1 MDDPTSPGKIPPLVR
16 HEVSSFIGLHGR
28 GPPETIRGHL
38 ESCGGGEVGLSD
50 RTRTWLLGLWA
61 LFVVGVLLLNVL
73 WPPTGLEGDWVWP
86 TGLMAFPVAG
96 SLVLALRPGNV
107 VGRVLSAVG
116 VSTAF
121 TFCLFWYAMEN
132 PDASLSRHA
141 EALSTTSVVI
151 QFAGM
156 VALLHLY
163 PTGRPLNRKH
173 AWVTTA
179 IGYWALI
186 AILALLFSPAPLPD
200 SGRPNP
206 FGVGPQWFSTLEVVF
221 LFGLPM
227 FVVLGIYFLIARHR
241 QAAPLER
248 AQLKWFF
255 AGGASV
261 LILMVLILPTSES
274 TEPIVEILSSVLVVA
289 GFWGLPAAIVIAITR
304 YRLYDIDRIVSRTT
318 AYLIVAGVL
327 VAIYAVLVIG
337 LQAVLPV
344 QGSDLAIAVSTLVAF
359 GLFAPLRR
367 GVQNRLNRR
376 FNRSRYESEIVIEE
390 FAHRLRSEVDL
401 DVLSSNLR
409 DVVARTV
416 QPASVRL
423 WLAEDD
429 GQSTEGRP

>member
-1 MDDPTSPGKIPPLVR
+1 LTDQT
-16 HEVSSFIGLHGR
+16 R
-28 GPPETIRGHL
+28 G
-38 ESCGGGEVGLSD
+38 
-50 RTRTWLLGLWA
+50 WLLGLWA
-61 LFVVGVLLLNVL
+61 AFVVAVLLLNVL

-141 EALSTTSVVI
+141 EALSTASVVI

-186 AILALLFSPAPLPD
+186 VILALLFSPAPLAD

-206 FGVGPQWFSTLEVVF
+206 FGVGPQWLGTLEDVF
-221 LFGLPM
+221 LFGLPI
-227 FVVLGIYFLIARHR
+227 FVVLGIYFLNARHR
-241 QAAPLER
+241 QAGPVER

-255 AGGASV
+255 AGGGSV
-261 LILMVLILPTSES
+261 LILMLLILPTTES
-274 TEPIVEILSSVLVVA
+274 TEPIVEIVSSVLVVA

-327 VAIYAVLVIG
+327 IVIYAVLVVG

-344 QGSDLAIAVSTLVAF
+344 QGSDLAIAVSTLAALA
-359 GLFAPLRR
+359 LFAPLRR
-367 GVQNRLNRR
+367 GVQNRLDRR
-376 FNRSRYESEIVIEE
+376 FNRSHYEAELVVEE
-390 FAHRLRSEVDL
+390 FARQLRSEVNL
-401 DVLSSNLR
+401 DVLSSNLC
-409 DVVARTV
+409 DVVARTM
-416 QPASVRL
+416 QPASVHL
-423 WLAEDD
+423 WLTGDD
-429 GQSTEGRP
+429 EQIAAGRP